1 MKYHNSMP
9 PTNIALSSGT
19 GTTHK
24 SLNLSTNITRSVRL
38 EIQHR
43 ERERPR

>member
-1 MKYHNSMP
+1 MP
-9 PTNIALSSGT
+9 FINIVFSSGT

-24 SLNLSTNITRSVRL
+24 SLNLSTNITPSVRL